1 MEREREDGRGKQL
14 DNESVSENGEVLPML
29 GSYSN
34 TNNMARY

>member
-1 MEREREDGRGKQL
+1 MEREREDGRDTQL
-14 DNESVSENGEVLPML
+14 DNKPVSEHGKVLPML